1 MIVPNKSVDSA
12 EADDRHSPQDRS
24 EGQSVDGSSEQS
36 RDDELIDEAG
46 RESFPASDPPSWTTV
61 VARGA

>member
-1 MIVPNKSVDSA
+1 MIVPNTTVDSA
-12 EADDRHSPQDRS
+12 EADDPHTPEELSVDRS
-24 EGQSVDGSSEQS
+24 VEQS

-61 VARGA
+61 VARGV